1 MKVDI
6 EKRQYWEGQIEAWM
20 ASGLTQRTFCE
31 REQLK
36 RPTFDYWRRRIK
48 TDMPPESRPEQ
59 RKTAPPMT
67 LVPVQVASAAEV
79 ASLALHS
86 PGGWRL
92 TLPSSVDAAWLA
104 ALMQALA

>member
-36 RPTFDYWRRRIK
+36 RPTFDYWRCRI
-48 TDMPPESRPEQ
+48 
-59 RKTAPPMT
+59 
-67 LVPVQVASAAEV
+67 
-79 ASLALHS
+79 
-86 PGGWRL
+86 
-92 TLPSSVDAAWLA
+92 
-104 ALMQALA
+104 